1 MANLHI
7 IKPGW
12 QSTIQDL
19 GRQGYFR
26 SGLSEGGALDEI
38 AFRWANALLNNPAN
52 AACIEILMGDFEAEF
67 DASSTIAITGA
78 DLSCTLNGKAVAH
91 WQSLSVNRG
100 DRIRFHAPVSGL
112 RAYLA
117 IAGGWQTPIQF
128 GSRSTVLREKL
139 GGIDGDKLK
148 TGQQLAYVEGVNAPT
163 RQLDTLWIPD
173 YTQELR
179 LKVLPSYQYD
189 QFSATAKQR
198 FFTSEYTVSQRID
211 RMGYRLE
218 GPEVKAQSQQL
229 ISEGIAMG
237 AIQVPPDGQPIVLLK
252 DRQTIGGYPKLGCV
266 ASLDCSLLSQQAP
279 GKRVRFELSDVATVQ
294 IERRLF
300 ERKLVYFSLD
310 NNKIVN

>member
-1 MANLHI
+1 LANLHI
-7 IKPGW
+7 IKAGW

-52 AACIEILMGDFEAEF
+52 SACIEILMGDFEAEF
-67 DASSTIAITGA
+67 ELATSIAITGA
-78 DLSCTLNGKAVAH
+78 DLTCTINGKSIEN
-91 WQSLSVNRG
+91 WQSLKVKAG
-100 DRIRFHAPVSGL
+100 DRIRFNSPITGL

-139 GGIDGDKLK
+139 GGIDGEKLK
-148 TGQQLAYVEGVNAPT
+148 IGQKLSYLANPDTPLQKLDSQL
-163 RQLDTLWIPD
+163 IPK
-173 YTQELR
+173 YTDELT

-189 QFSATAKQR
+189 LFSETAKRR
-198 FFTSEYTVSQRID
+198 FFTSEYSVSQRID

-218 GPEVKAQSQQL
+218 GPEVMADNQQL
-229 ISEGIAMG
+229 ISEGIALG

-266 ASLDCSLLSQQAP
+266 ASLDCSLLSQRAP
-279 GKRVRFELSDVATVQ
+279 GSEVKFELSDMPTVQ
-294 IERRLF
+294 IERRMFLRLIYQF
-300 ERKLVYFSLD
+300 
-310 NNKIVN
+310 

>member
-38 AFRWANALLNNPAN
+38 AFRWANALLKNPAN

-67 DASSTIAITGA
+67 NAATTISITGA
-78 DLSCTLNGKAVAH
+78 DLSCTLNGKAVAN
-91 WQSLSVNRG
+91 WQSLSVHKG
-100 DRIRFHAPVSGL
+100 DRIRFNAPASGL

-117 IAGGWQTPIQF
+117 VTGGWQTPVQF

-139 GGIDGDKLK
+139 GGIDGGKLK
-148 TGQQLAYVEGVNAPT
+148 TGQQLAYVGDVNAPT
-163 RQLDTLWIPD
+163 RQLDALWIPD
-173 YTQELR
+173 YAQELK
-179 LKVLPSYQYD
+179 LKMLPSYQYE
-189 QFSATAKQR
+189 QFSVASKRR
-198 FFTSEYTVSQRID
+198 FFTSEYIVSQRID

-218 GPEVKAQSQQL
+218 GAEVKAQSQQL

-279 GKRVRFELSDVATVQ
+279 GKRVRFELSDVATLQ

-300 ERKLVYFSLD
+300 QRKLWYF
-310 NNKIVN
+310 NNKHS

>member
-38 AFRWANALLNNPAN
+38 AFRWANVLLNNPPN
-52 AACIEILMGDFEAEF
+52 AACIEILMGNFEAEF
-67 DASSTIAITGA
+67 EQATCIAITGA
-78 DLSCTLNGKAVAH
+78 DLGCTLNGQAVGN
-91 WQSLSVNRG
+91 WQSLTVKKG
-100 DRIRFHAPVSGL
+100 DRIRFNSPVSGL

-117 IAGGWQTPIQF
+117 IAEGWQTPIQF

-139 GGIDGDKLK
+139 GGLDGHKLQA
-148 TGQQLAYVEGVNAPT
+148 GQQLAYQANLVEAPK
-163 RQLDTLWIPD
+163 QILKPQWIPN
-173 YTQELR
+173 YNAELI
-179 LKVLPSYQYD
+179 LKVLPSYQYE
-189 QFSATAKQR
+189 QFSETAKRR
-198 FFTSEYTVSQRID
+198 FFTSEYSVSQRID

-218 GPEVKAQSQQL
+218 GPAVMAANQQL

-266 ASLDCSLLSQQAP
+266 GSLDCSLLSQQAP
-279 GKRVRFELSDVATVQ
+279 GKQVRFELSDVATVQ

-300 ERKLVYFSLD
+300 ERKLRCFNS
-310 NNKIVN
+310 KRS